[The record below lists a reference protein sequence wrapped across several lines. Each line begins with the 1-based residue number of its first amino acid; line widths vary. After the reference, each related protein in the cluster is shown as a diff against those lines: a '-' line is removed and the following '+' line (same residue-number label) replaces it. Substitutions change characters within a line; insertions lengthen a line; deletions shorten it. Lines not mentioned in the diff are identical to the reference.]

1 MKEVTVLGDDQQ
13 LIPHTCDKFPLIM
26 SQMARASKVLYE
38 FGPFRVDP
46 EKQVL
51 LRDNQPVSVTPK
63 TFETLLVL
71 VRHSREVVT
80 KDYLM
85 KELWPDSFVEEANL
99 SQNIFMLRK
108 ALGDSPEARRYIVT
122 LPGKGYRFTAEVR
135 TVTEHD
141 NVVIASR
148 SRSEIVLEKVDRE
161 TADAPVESAAAEKR
175 FGRKRGLALAAAVAL
190 LVVGAVFFLHRGQ
203 PVGLTA
209 KDKVVIADF
218 SNTTGDP
225 VFDDTLRQG
234 LAVQLEQSPF
244 LQLVSDQRIQQTL
257 RLMEKPSDVRLTP
270 ELAREVCERTGSAAV
285 MEGSIASLGN
295 QYVLGLRASNCQS
308 GDRLADEQGQ
318 ASRKEDILNVLS
330 GMTARVRSRLG
341 ESLTTIEQHNVPLEK
356 ATTSSLE
363 ALQAYSIG
371 LKVLLST
378 GDTAGLPWLQRA
390 VAIDP
395 NFAMAYA
402 WIGRIYGDLGE
413 GALSAESTSKAYAL
427 RERTSD
433 QEKFWISAAY
443 DTQVTE
449 NLDRA
454 QQICELWAK
463 TYPREAIPHTFLA
476 GVIYPVV
483 GKYEQAVQEARRAIE
498 LDPDLPI
505 AYFLLAWRNLEL
517 GRFGEAEKALQRATE
532 RKLNIPDFPLVRHDL
547 AFLRGDQKM
556 MEVIAAAA
564 KEDDTA
570 DEWVSD
576 HRAFVLAYSGRL
588 QEARKV
594 KLHAVDLAQR
604 RGHREAAALYE
615 AGEALWEGYFG
626 MAREAKQAANAAL
639 ALSNNRGVEYGAA
652 LALALSGESARA
664 QMLAD
669 DLGRRFPE
677 DTSVQFSY
685 LPTLRARLALNQGNP
700 AKAIE
705 LLSVASG
712 NELGSPRTTL
722 HANFGALY
730 PVYMRGEAYLA
741 AHRGSEAAAEF
752 QKILNHPGVVASD
765 PVGAVA
771 QLQLARAYAM
781 QGDSAKARSAY
792 QAFLTLWKDG
802 QPGVPIYKAAGVEYS
817 KLK

>member
-1 MKEVTVLGDDQQ
+1 
-13 LIPHTCDKFPLIM
+13 
-26 SQMARASKVLYE
+26 MARGSKVLYE
-38 FGPFRVDP
+38 FGPFRMDP

-63 TFETLLVL
+63 AFETLLVL

-80 KDYLM
+80 KDDLM
-85 KELWPDSFVEEANL
+85 RELWPDSFVEEANL

-135 TVTEHD
+135 TVSDDD
-141 NVVIASR
+141 NIVIARR
-148 SRSEIVLEKVDRE
+148 SRSEIVLEEVDRG
-161 TADAPVESAAAEKR
+161 TADTPPESPAFKER
-175 FGRKRGLALAAAVAL
+175 FERKHWLAIGAVIAL
-190 LVVGAVFFLHRGQ
+190 LVLGAVFFTHKGQ

-209 KDKVVIADF
+209 KDTVVIADF

-257 RLMEKPSDVRLTP
+257 RLMEKPSDARLTP

-285 MEGSIASLGN
+285 MEGSITRLGN

-308 GDRLADEQGQ
+308 GDRLADEQAQ
-318 ASRKEDILNVLS
+318 ATRKEDVLNVLS

-341 ESLTTIEQHNVPLEK
+341 ESLATIEQHNVPLEK

-378 GDTAGLPWLQRA
+378 GDTAGLPWFQRA

-402 WIGRIYGDLGE
+402 WMGRIYGDLGE
-413 GALSAESTSKAYAL
+413 AALSAESTSKAYAL

-433 QEKFWISAAY
+433 QEKFWITAAY

-449 NLDRA
+449 NLQRA
-454 QQICELWAK
+454 QQTCEVWAK
-463 TYPREAIPHTFLA
+463 TYPREAVSHTFLA

-483 GKYEQAVQEARRAIE
+483 GQYEQAVHEAEKATE
-498 LDPDLPI
+498 LDPDFRI
-505 AYFLLAWRNLEL
+505 AYFLLAWRNQEL
-517 GRFGEAEKALQRATE
+517 GRFGEAEKALQRANE
-532 RKLNIPDFPLVRHDL
+532 RKLTIPDFPLARYDL
-547 AFLRGDQKM
+547 AFLRGDQKA
-556 MEVIAAAA
+556 MEEIAAAA
-564 KEDDTA
+564 KENDTA
-570 DEWVSD
+570 DEWISD

-588 QEARKV
+588 REARKV
-594 KLHAVDLAQR
+594 KLHAVDVAQR
-604 RGHREAAALYE
+604 SGHREAAALYK
-615 AGEALWEGYFG
+615 AGEALWEAYFG
-626 MAREAKQAANAAL
+626 MASEAKQAANAAL

-652 LALALSGESARA
+652 LALAFSGDSSRA

-685 LPTLRARLALNQGNP
+685 LPTVRARLALSHGKP

-705 LLSVASG
+705 LLSVASA

-730 PVYMRGEAYLA
+730 PVYMRGEAYLSA
-741 AHRGSEAAAEF
+741 GRGSEAAAEF
-752 QKILNHPGVVASD
+752 QKILNHRGVVVSD

-771 QLQLARAYAM
+771 QVQLARAYTM
-781 QGDSAKARSAY
+781 QGDSVKARTAY
-792 QAFLTLWKDG
+792 QAFLTLWKDAD
-802 QPGVPIYKAAGVEYS
+802 PDVPIYKAAVSEYS
-817 KLK
+817 KLR